1 MRSPEPFALI
11 RTEDQWRRASF
22 DNAALIGEV
31 AQLAW
36 ADDAAM
42 DAAGEPSAPAGLA
55 FDEHCRLY
63 HSIPEEGRVERLL
76 WAADHP
82 PAPVDL
88 IERETEQDYGDFN
101 PAAGPAPLLSKP
113 TALAVDGNARLFIA
127 DPESRE
133 VAILDLWSKRLLRR
147 VRFKARPVDMAAL
160 GRWVVVL
167 TSDPPGLV
175 RIDARTGPF
184 ALDLPQPLAA
194 PSRLAV
200 SASRELFVLDGQRIL
215 AQGRLPL
222 ETPRATDIEFQ
233 TDTILVV
240 ARSPHEDFRRF
251 RISPAAVEELPP
263 LKARG
268 YDGRGIVRTPDGRIG
283 YWTARGFRHAVAGRV
298 RYAPRGRVTGFRL
311 DSGEFHSVWGRLFLD
326 ACIPKGTRVRVHCVA
341 TDEPPAEP
349 SLARTPPANAATMEV
364 IRPDLSPPMPP
375 LSLVPGPDGVTLPLH
390 RKETG
395 REIPWAAARP
405 GDLFN
410 TYEAPVLASPGRY
423 LWVTLELSGN
433 TLFTPQIRSLRVE
446 KRSHDLLRRIPK
458 VFSREEAAAGFMRRF
473 LAMFAGT
480 MGELDG
486 RSNERHA
493 LLDPR
498 GAPPDLLP
506 WLAAFTGLVLDDRW
520 PEHARRSLIEESV
533 WLFRFR
539 GTLPGLRRFLEL
551 YLGRPPVIVEQYR
564 VRGLGGAILGGDGGL
579 QVSSV
584 LGAGFRVGGAVGVTE
599 TQQLGGSV
607 EDAFETHAH
616 RFAVIIPVA
625 LDEEQRDVVRHILE
639 VHRPA
644 HTLVNVCTVGAG
656 MRVGRGL
663 LVELSSIIGP
673 TGGFR
678 SMQLDQS
685 LLGKG
690 AVLGRAEAGTQPGAS
705 RLGRDSRV
713 G

>member
-1 MRSPEPFALI
+1 MRSPEPFAMI

-36 ADDAAM
+36 ADAATI
-42 DAAGEPSAPAGLA
+42 DSAGEPPAPAGLA
-55 FDEHCRLY
+55 FDQHCRLY
-63 HSIPEEGRVERLL
+63 HSIPENGRVERFL

-88 IERETEQDYGDFN
+88 IESETEQDLGDFN
-101 PAAGPAPLLSKP
+101 PAGGPTRLLSYP
-113 TALAVDGNARLFIA
+113 SALAVDDNARLYIA
-127 DPESRE
+127 DPRTRE
-133 VAILDLWSKRLLRR
+133 ITIFDLWSRRFLRR
-147 VRFKARPVDMAAL
+147 VRIKARPVDLAIL
-160 GRWVVVL
+160 GRWVIVL
-167 TSDPPGLV
+167 TKDPPGLL

-184 ALDLPQPLAA
+184 PLDPPQALTQ

-200 SASRELFVLDGQRIL
+200 SPAHEIFILDADRIL
-215 AQGRLPL
+215 AKGRLPL
-222 ETPRATDIEFQ
+222 DAPRATDIAFQ
-233 TDTILVV
+233 SDSILVV
-240 ARSPHEDFRRF
+240 ARLPLEDFRRF
-251 RISPAAVEELPP
+251 RVSAAAVEELPS

-268 YDGRGIVRTPDGRIG
+268 YDGRGIVCTPDGRIG

-298 RYAPRGRVTGFRL
+298 RYAPRGRVTSFRL

-326 ACIPKGTRVRVHCVA
+326 ACIPKGTRVRLHCAA
-341 TDEPPAEP
+341 TDELPIEP
-349 SLARTPPANAATMEV
+349 TLARTPPANAATMEV

-375 LSLVPGPDGVTLPLH
+375 LSLVPGACGVTLALH

-395 REIPWAAARP
+395 REIPWAAAQP
-405 GDLFN
+405 DELFN
-410 TYEAPVLASPGRY
+410 TYEAPVVAGPGRY

-433 TLFTPQIRSLRVE
+433 MLFTPQVRALRVE

-458 VFSREEAAAGFMRRF
+458 VFSRDEIAADFLRRF

-486 RSNERHA
+486 LSSERHA

-498 GAPPDLLP
+498 GTPREMLP
-506 WLAAFTGLVLDDRW
+506 WLAAFVGLVLDDRW
-520 PEHARRSLIEESV
+520 PEHARRSLIEEAV

-551 YLGRPPVIVEQYR
+551 YLGRPPILIEQFR
-564 VRGLGGAILGGDGGL
+564 IRGLGCAILGGDGGL
-579 QVSSV
+579 QSSSV
-584 LGAGFRVGGAVGVTE
+584 LGAGFRVGGAVGATGS
-599 TQQLGGSV
+599 QHLDGSV
-607 EDAFETHAH
+607 DDAFETHAH
-616 RFAVIIPVA
+616 RFAVIIPVT
-625 LDEEQRDVVRHILE
+625 LGEEQQDVVRHILE

-644 HTLVNVCTVGAG
+644 HTVVSVCTVGAG

-663 LVELSSIIGP
+663 LVELSSIVGP

-690 AVLGRAEAGTQPGAS
+690 VVLGRAEAGTLPGAS
-705 RLGRDSRV
+705 RLGKDTRV

>member
-1 MRSPEPFALI
+1 MRSPESFALI

-22 DNAALIGEV
+22 DNTALIGEAV
-31 AQLAW
+31 QLAW
-36 ADDAAM
+36 ADAGIV
-42 DAAGEPSAPAGLA
+42 DAAGEPPEPAGLA

-63 HSIPEEGRVERLL
+63 HSVPEQGRVERLL

-88 IERETEQDYGDFN
+88 IESETEQELGDFN
-101 PAAGPAPLLSKP
+101 PAGGSTRPLSYP
-113 TALAVDGNARLFIA
+113 SALAVDGNARLYIA
-127 DPESRE
+127 DPQTRE
-133 VAILDLWSKRLLRR
+133 ITILDLWSKRLLRR
-147 VRFKARPVDMAAL
+147 VRIKARPVDMAVL
-160 GRWVVVL
+160 GRWVIVL
-167 TSDPPGLV
+167 TSDPPGLL

-184 ALDLPQPLAA
+184 PLDPPQALTQ

-200 SASRELFVLDGQRIL
+200 SPARELFILDGERIL
-215 AQGRLPL
+215 AKGRLPL
-222 ETPRATDIEFQ
+222 EVPRATGIAFQ
-233 TDTILVV
+233 AGSVLVV
-240 ARSPHEDFRRF
+240 ARLPLEDFRRF
-251 RISPAAVEELPP
+251 RVSAAAVEELPS

-298 RYAPRGRVTGFRL
+298 SYAPRGRVTTYQL

-326 ACIPKGTRVRVHCVA
+326 ACIPKGTRVRVHCAA
-341 TDEPPAEP
+341 TDEPPNEP
-349 SLARTPPANAATMEV
+349 ALARTPPVNAATMEV

-375 LSLVPGPDGVTLPLH
+375 LSLVPGPDGVALALH

-395 REIPWAAARP
+395 REIPWAAASP

-410 TYEAPVLASPGRY
+410 TYEAPVFAGPGRY

-433 TLFTPQIRSLRVE
+433 TLFTPQVRSLRVE
-446 KRSHDLLRRIPK
+446 KRSHDLLRRIPR
-458 VFSREEAAAGFMRRF
+458 VFSREEIAADFLRRF
-473 LAMFAGT
+473 LAMFAGA

-486 RSNERHA
+486 RSSERRA

-498 GAPPDLLP
+498 GAPRELLP
-506 WLAAFTGLVLDDRW
+506 WLAAFVGLVLDDRW
-520 PEHARRSLIEESV
+520 PEQARRSLIEEAV

-539 GTLPGLRRFLEL
+539 GTLPGLRRFLEI
-551 YLGRPPVIVEQYR
+551 YLGRPPVLVEQFR

-579 QVSSV
+579 QASSV
-584 LGAGFRVGGAVGVTE
+584 LGAGFRVGGAVGLTE
-599 TQQLGGSV
+599 TQQLDGSV
-607 EDAFETHAH
+607 DDAFETHAH
-616 RFAVIIPVA
+616 RFAVIIPVT
-625 LDEEQRDVVRHILE
+625 LSEEQREVVQHILD

-644 HTLVNVCTVGAG
+644 HTVVNVCTVGAG

-685 LLGKG
+685 LLGMG
-690 AVLGRAEAGTQPGAS
+690 VVIGRAEAGTQPGAS
-705 RLGRDSRV
+705 RLGKDTRV